1 MQQFSTRITIL
12 ICILLLGN
20 SCNNNVS
27 SHEIPGWSLVWNDEF
42 NGEVIDTMQWT
53 FDLGTGAPSFEA
65 YGNSSPDFVPD
76 NFPKDNFS
84 VRWDGSIQID
94 VTDEYTFYIIS
105 DDGVRLSIADSIII
119 DNWHPQPPTEK
130 SGTIVLEQG
139 MSYPIIIEYYEDSG
153 GEAIIFGW
161 ESTLLSKQLVPS
173 SHLSTPDGR
182 KGLKGTYY
190 ENKDLYQDDNE
201 DLVTR
206 VDTAINWVTGGG
218 WGNNESQYYT
228 KSSKNVRLNNGSL
241 IIEAHKEYLSGSN
254 YTSARIKTKNDWR
267 YGRFEIRAKIPPGRG
282 TWSALWALPTD
293 WEYGN
298 WPLSGEIDIMEHVG
312 YDEDVIVTSIHNA
325 ALFAGNINGTDQHG
339 YLRTP
344 NVCKEFNSYILEW
357 DEENIII
364 KVNDEISL
372 LYAKKD
378 KGWERWP
385 FDKRFHL
392 IFNIAVG
399 GNWGGAQ
406 GIDDSIFP
414 SKMEID
420 YVRVYSKKHSHENIN
435 DTEKSL

>member
-20 SCNNNVS
+20 SCNNNAS

-139 MSYPIIIEYYEDSG
+139 MSYPIIIEYFEDSG